1 MIALTYNRDKEGAKE
16 LFQKILGWYKTRGVE
31 VLTQTEQLSGKE
43 DFLMVLGGDGTIL
56 ASAKE
61 QIESKVPI
69 LGVNLGRLGF
79 LTSLEEDSLET
90 YLERSLDK
98 DSWSVEERLMLQVRV
113 FREGLEVYQDHA
125 LNDVVLSRN
134 QLAGMLG
141 FQLEVSG
148 VKVDEFFADGFIVA
162 TPTGSTA
169 YSLSAGGP
177 ILTPRMEVI
186 VLTPICAHTLYAR
199 PMVIDGG
206 EEVCIRLSLGSR
218 RDLLTLDG
226 LNPLTITGDTEI
238 YISSYGKKARTV
250 RFHDRPFFQV
260 LGEKI
265 GKRK

>member
-1 MIALTYNRDKEGAKE
+1 MIALTYNPDKAGALE
-16 LFQKILGWYKTRGVE
+16 LFQRILVWYESRGVK
-31 VLTQTEQLSGKE
+31 VLTKTEQLTGKE

-56 ASAKE
+56 TSAKE
-61 QIESKVPI
+61 QIQSKVPI

-79 LTSLEEDSLET
+79 LTSLEEENLEAYLSLT
-90 YLERSLDK
+90 LDK
-98 DSWSVEERLMLQVRV
+98 EAWTVEERLMLEVRV
-113 FREGLEVYQDHA
+113 IQGGAEVYQDCA

-148 VKVDEFFADGFIVA
+148 VKVDEFFADGFIVS

-177 ILTPRMEVI
+177 ILTPRMEAI

-199 PMVIDGG
+199 PMVVDSA
-206 EEVCIRLSLGSR
+206 EEICIRLSLGSR
-218 RDLLTLDG
+218 EDLLTLDG
-226 LNPLTITGDTEI
+226 QHPLMITGDTEI
-238 YISSYGKKARTV
+238 YISRYREKARTV